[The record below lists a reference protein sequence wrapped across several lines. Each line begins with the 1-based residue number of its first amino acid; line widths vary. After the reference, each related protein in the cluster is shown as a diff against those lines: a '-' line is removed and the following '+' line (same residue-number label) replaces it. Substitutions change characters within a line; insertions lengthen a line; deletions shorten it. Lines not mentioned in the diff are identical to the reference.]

1 MQGFHQNEELQ
12 ECHFWQ
18 SPLPISIPLES
29 PETSRNLW
37 GTDKTLLYTL
47 WAFAKP
53 VPVPVKTH
61 TPGHRYRFSGVPVQV
76 ALENPRITH
85 ANPYSPHEY

>member
-1 MQGFHQNEELQ
+1 MPLLAEPSANLHSSGMHQ
-12 ECHFWQ
+12 
-18 SPLPISIPLES
+18 IPLES

-37 GTDKTLLYTL
+37 GTDKTLLYTP